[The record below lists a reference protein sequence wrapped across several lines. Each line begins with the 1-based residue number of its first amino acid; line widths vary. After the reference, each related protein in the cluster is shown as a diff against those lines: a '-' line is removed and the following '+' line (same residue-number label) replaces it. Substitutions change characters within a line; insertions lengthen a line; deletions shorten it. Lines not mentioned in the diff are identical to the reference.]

1 MDGSHSLTQRLA
13 RRIGREALHLLVV
26 VLLLIPALYLFFCVL
41 AFGEDH
47 SIPGFLARFLHDSKG
62 QDVFPQLWRGLG
74 VTSKLIFG
82 SLAISIPI
90 SVAVGWWGSVNP
102 RAGGLKVFLTMVSSI
117 PAFAPAY
124 VFYQY
129 SKSLFLAVLSLALC
143 DLMLSIAASHVL
155 KEISLELR
163 RNYVRTAVAKGVSPL
178 KHYWRRL
185 VVEVLCVTKSRIA
198 YLIGGTVVV
207 ERIFSL
213 RGLGNM
219 AWEAVKEPVPD
230 VTKVFWVCLISVIFV
245 YLLDLCEALLRD
257 ALMPTPLTD
266 DTVPGFRERVA
277 AVWAWLVRLF
287 RPHRLPACA
296 ETDPPACPKNPR
308 SPATAALSLRPLKG
322 SVLVLRLKA
331 LLSYSAMNRVKFF
344 FGLVLWF
351 VAFLGLLGLILAGP
365 LSATGLLGAVTST
378 NEDVLGLTL
387 LAGRRL
393 LLPALIGVMIPIVL
407 GVTLGACGGYF
418 PHSLLNK
425 AVALLMN
432 LLDAMPKL
440 VLVMIF
446 AVEVRADDP
455 FYLYKIIPFMGFTFT
470 PIIYDHV
477 RKRVEYL
484 QRMNFVETERAL
496 GAGSFRIVFLHILF
510 NNCRSIVSV
519 HGVHLLGQIVL
530 LDAAFDYLGLAQP
543 EHYTWGA
550 LFNNSLREAFMGGEA
565 NAWAY
570 LAPLLA
576 ILLCVLALTTLSD
589 GLDALLEPH
598 MQEAA

>member
-1 MDGSHSLTQRLA
+1 
-13 RRIGREALHLLVV
+13 
-26 VLLLIPALYLFFCVL
+26 
-41 AFGEDH
+41 
-47 SIPGFLARFLHDSKG
+47 
-62 QDVFPQLWRGLG
+62 
-74 VTSKLIFG
+74 
-82 SLAISIPI
+82 
-90 SVAVGWWGSVNP
+90 
-102 RAGGLKVFLTMVSSI
+102 
-117 PAFAPAY
+117 
-124 VFYQY
+124 
-129 SKSLFLAVLSLALC
+129 
-143 DLMLSIAASHVL
+143 
-155 KEISLELR
+155 
-163 RNYVRTAVAKGVSPL
+163 
-178 KHYWRRL
+178 
-185 VVEVLCVTKSRIA
+185 
-198 YLIGGTVVV
+198 
-207 ERIFSL
+207 
-213 RGLGNM
+213 
-219 AWEAVKEPVPD
+219 
-230 VTKVFWVCLISVIFV
+230 
-245 YLLDLCEALLRD
+245 
-257 ALMPTPLTD
+257 
-266 DTVPGFRERVA
+266 
-277 AVWAWLVRLF
+277 
-287 RPHRLPACA
+287 
-296 ETDPPACPKNPR
+296 
-308 SPATAALSLRPLKG
+308 
-322 SVLVLRLKA
+322 
-331 LLSYSAMNRVKFF
+331 
-344 FGLVLWF
+344 
-351 VAFLGLLGLILAGP
+351 
-365 LSATGLLGAVTST
+365 
-378 NEDVLGLTL
+378 
-387 LAGRRL
+387 
-393 LLPALIGVMIPIVL
+393 
-407 GVTLGACGGYF
+407 
-418 PHSLLNK
+418 
-425 AVALLMN
+425 MN